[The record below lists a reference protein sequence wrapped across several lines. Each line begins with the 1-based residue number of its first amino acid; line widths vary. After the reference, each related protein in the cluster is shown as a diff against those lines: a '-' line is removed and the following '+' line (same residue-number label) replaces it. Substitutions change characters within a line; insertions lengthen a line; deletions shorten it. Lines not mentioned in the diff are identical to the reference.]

1 MSHSCSRLN
10 PATGQNGVAENQM
23 SDRPRARDFGVKIGS
38 LETGANNSI
47 TDIPGV
53 RVGQVTLISGEG
65 TLRPGHGPIRTGV
78 TAILPHTGNIFREKV
93 KAASFIIN
101 GFGKSVGLFQVDEL
115 GVLETPIV
123 LTNAL
128 NVGIVAD
135 ALVEYMLKMNP
146 EIGVTTGTVNPIVCE
161 CNDGFLNDIR
171 GRHVRHEHVRKALQD
186 TTDGPVEEGVVG
198 AGTGMSAFELKGG
211 IGSSSRVIS
220 KEFGGY
226 FVGALVLLN
235 CGLLPDLRIDGV
247 PVGRE
252 LAMSGSVATLESGSI
267 IILIATDAPV
277 TSRQLKRMA
286 RRATH
291 GLARTGSI
299 SGHSSG
305 DIVLAF
311 STVNR
316 VPHYKCDAKPH
327 SGSVFEEDM
336 DWLFRGVIESTE
348 EAILNSLFKARTTIG
363 RDGNRRLA
371 LPLDET
377 RKILQK
383 YGKV

>member
-1 MSHSCSRLN
+1 MKVL
-10 PATGQNGVAENQM
+10 
-23 SDRPRARDFGVKIGS
+23 F
-38 LETGANNSI
+38 
-47 TDIPGV
+47 
-53 RVGQVTLISGEG
+53 
-65 TLRPGHGPIRTGV
+65 RPGHGPIRTGV
-78 TAILPHTGNIFREKV
+78 TAILPHSGNIFREKV
-93 KAASFIIN
+93 KAASFVIN
-101 GFGKSVGLFQVDEL
+101 GFGKSIGLIQVDEL
-115 GVLETPIV
+115 GVLETPV
-123 LTNAL
+123 LLTNAL

-135 ALVEYMLKMNP
+135 ALVEYMLEMNS

-171 GRHVRHEHVRKALQD
+171 GRHVRHDHVRKALHD
-186 TTDGPVEEGVVG
+186 TTDGLIEEGAVG

-211 IGSSSRVIS
+211 IGSSSRILP

-226 FVGALVLLN
+226 SVGTLVLSN
-235 CGLLPDLRIDGV
+235 FGLLSDLRIDGV
-247 PVGRE
+247 PVGQE
-252 LAMSGSVATLESGSI
+252 LSMSGDFVNAENGSI

-299 SGHSSG
+299 SGHGSG

-311 STVNR
+311 SAVNR
-316 VPHYKCDAKPH
+316 VPHYKYDAKSH
-327 SGSVFEEDM
+327 TGSVFEEDM
-336 DWLFRGVIESTE
+336 IWLFRGVVESTE
-348 EAILNSLFKARTTIG
+348 EAILNSLFKARTMVG
-363 RDGNRRLA
+363 RDGNKRIA

-383 YGKV
+383 HGKI

>member
-1 MSHSCSRLN
+1 
-10 PATGQNGVAENQM
+10 
-23 SDRPRARDFGVKIGS
+23 
-38 LETGANNSI
+38 
-47 TDIPGV
+47 
-53 RVGQVTLISGEG
+53 
-65 TLRPGHGPIRTGV
+65 V
-78 TAILPHTGNIFREKV
+78 TAILPHSDNLFREKV
-93 KAASFIIN
+93 KAASVIIN

-115 GVLETPIV
+115 GVLETPIL

-128 NVGIVAD
+128 NVGIVTD
-135 ALVEYMLKMNP
+135 ALVEYMLEMNP

-171 GRHVRHEHVRKALQD
+171 GRHVRREHVQKALHD
-186 TTDGPVEEGVVG
+186 TTDAPVEEGAVG

-211 IGSSSRVIS
+211 IGSSSRVIP
-220 KEFGGY
+220 KEFGG
-226 FVGALVLLN
+226 FSVGALVLSN
-235 CGLLPDLRIDGV
+235 FGLLPDLRIDGV

-252 LAMSGSVATLESGSI
+252 LAMSGSGATAENGSI

-316 VPHYKCDAKPH
+316 VPHYKYDAKPH

-336 DWLFRGVIESTE
+336 IWLFRGVIESTE
-348 EAILNSLFKARTTIG
+348 EAILNSLFKAKTTVG
-363 RDGNRRLA
+363 RDGNRRIA

-383 YGKV
+383 YGRI

>member
-1 MSHSCSRLN
+1 MNEMSN
-10 PATGQNGVAENQM
+10 
-23 SDRPRARDFGVKIGS
+23 RPRVRDFGVKIGS
-38 LETGANNSI
+38 LGPGENNSI

-53 RVGQVTLISGEG
+53 RVGHVTLINGEG
-65 TLRPGHGPIRTGV
+65 PLKPGLGPIRTGV
-78 TAILPHTGNIFREKV
+78 TAILPHSGNLFREKV
-93 KAASFIIN
+93 KAASFVIN
-101 GFGKSVGLFQVDEL
+101 GFGKSVGLIQVDEL
-115 GVLETPIV
+115 GVLETPV
-123 LTNAL
+123 LLTNAL

-135 ALVEYMLKMNP
+135 ALVEYMLEMNS

-171 GRHVRHEHVRKALQD
+171 GRHVRHEHVRKVLHD
-186 TTDGPVEEGVVG
+186 TADGLVEEGAVG

-211 IGSSSRVIS
+211 IGSSSRVIP

-226 FVGALVLLN
+226 FVGALVLSN
-235 CGLLPDLRIDGV
+235 FGLLPDLRIDGV

-252 LAMSGSVATLESGSI
+252 LSMSGGLATVESGSI

-299 SGHSSG
+299 SGHGSG

-316 VPHYKCDAKPH
+316 VPHYKYDAKSH
-327 SGSVFEEDM
+327 TGSVFEEDM
-336 DWLFRGVIESTE
+336 IWLFRGVIESTE
-348 EAILNSLFKARTTIG
+348 EAILNSLFKARTMVG
-363 RDGNRRLA
+363 RDGNRRMA

-377 RKILQK
+377 RKILQRH
-383 YGKV
+383 GKI